1 MNPQEK
7 VMPADEQVRESDKD
21 LDHKRSAQEILTCA
35 AVQQI
40 HGLAPTPTADME
52 WARLMKDLS
61 QCLADL
67 VEDDYLVLS
76 HKRANYYVQ
85 FAAQGQFGMR
95 AEAASNTY
103 IVPEEARLTP
113 DDYVT
118 MAELGWRI
126 PTGTI
131 QESGRQLL
139 DLTGKLPRILTEN
152 PVLDPDGSPNF
163 FADASYPVDFGAL
176 SELAVRSLREV
187 YRVGH
192 PRMLQYKA
200 FSRNDVEIRF
210 PTLRL
215 KRR

>member
-21 LDHKRSAQEILTCA
+21 LDHKRSAQEILTRA
-35 AVQQI
+35 AFQQI
-40 HGLAPTPTADME
+40 HGLAPTPTADAE

-61 QCLADL
+61 LCLADL

-85 FAAQGQFGMR
+85 FSAQGQFGMR
-95 AEAASNTY
+95 AEAASNAY
-103 IVPEEARLTP
+103 IPEEAHLTP

-131 QESGRQLL
+131 QESGSQVL
-139 DLTGKLPRILTEN
+139 DLTGKLPRIIVEN
-152 PVLDPDGSPNF
+152 PVTDVDGSPNF
-163 FADASYPVDFGAL
+163 FVDASYPIDFGIL
-176 SELAVRSLREV
+176 SELAVRTFREV
-187 YRVGH
+187 YNVRH
-192 PRMLQYKA
+192 PLLLQYKA
-200 FSRNDVEIRF
+200 FNRNG
-210 PTLRL
+210 
-215 KRR
+215 

>member
-61 QCLADL
+61 LCLADL

-103 IVPEEARLTP
+103 IVPEDARLTP

-126 PTGTI
+126 PTDVI
-131 QESGRQLL
+131 QEPGRQLL
-139 DLTGKLPRILTEN
+139 DLTGNLPRILTEN
-152 PVLDPDGSPNF
+152 PSIVCDVNGSSNF
-163 FADASYPVDFGAL
+163 FVSASHPVDFGAL
-176 SELAVRSLREV
+176 SELTVRAFREV
-187 YRVGH
+187 YRVDH
-192 PRMLQYKA
+192 PRMLQYNA
-200 FSRNDVEIRF
+200 FNRNDVQFRF
-210 PTLRL
+210 P
-215 KRR
+215 